1 MVETPWLAP
10 GTRIALLGGVMTQTL
25 FHGSPAAR
33 ISEIRAT
40 GVFGGLF
47 ASESERA
54 ARSHGDTLYVIE
66 STIPLTDYALNYEI
80 EGAYEIALEI
90 AKGDEAR
97 ADAIMSRGCEW
108 DSTDPEDG
116 WEIQRLRGELAAL
129 LGYTSV
135 EMADEH
141 GATWLCLPGCTIRKI
156 EEQL

>member
-54 ARSHGDTLYVIE
+54 ARSHGDTLHVIE
-66 STIPLTDYALNYEI
+66 SPAPLTDYALNYKI
-80 EGAYEIALEI
+80 EGAYESALEI

-97 ADAIMSRGCEW
+97 ADAIMSRGCEC
-108 DSTDPEDG
+108 DSSDPEDG
-116 WEIQRLRGELAAL
+116 WEIQRLRGKLAAL

-141 GATWLCLPGCTIRKI
+141 GTTWLCLPGCAIRKI